1 MDEIPEGLED
11 LLKDILGD
19 EKPKKKSSALAVIP
33 KADKQEEDVVDDD
46 IDERIL
52 RLLGL
57 EGVTDI
63 DYATY
68 KSLLREKVASAR
80 MSGSKMASDE
90 VELLT
95 KEFSRVKKSTG
106 RFKVKQKKVKA
117 EKIFSTAIT
126 KTSRP
131 TKQEDFIPDG
141 LDDLISSVRKEQD
154 QEEIRKENKKDKEE
168 TAIQFIRKTIS
179 PSLTKIEKN
188 LDSILDTLT
197 KQFQFDKKQS
207 EKTADAAQ
215 TARKKARED
224 KLETD
229 NIKSKEKDVKKVSKP
244 AKGLLD
250 TIMDFFKNILLGGV
264 LVGLLNII
272 KNPAK
277 ALQPF
282 VDALNGVIRFVN
294 GAITAVFDFIVAPIN
309 ALISS
314 VYNGL
319 SGLESQVNRVLEL
332 LGQEPLNN
340 FPAGEAPVIE
350 KPQWLEI
357 PEVENPL
364 TKKEPESE
372 PASGMQGGGYV
383 SSSTGTKV
391 SGMGVDTQLVA
402 LQPGEVVMSR
412 PAVNAY
418 GASNLLAMNKAGGGT
433 NIPRMGSVMGMA
445 GGGILDF
452 IGSGEGGYNSMNQ
465 GTIGNSIVGSTHN
478 ASSKLGKNLTDMSIG
493 EVMDRQ
499 SYLMNPANPQV
510 GNYGIFAAGKY
521 QIIPA
526 TMPGAVKAA
535 KLSRDDM
542 FSPSNQDKLGTA
554 LIMNKRPRVGDY
566 LTGKSNDLYGA
577 VEALSLEFASIPNP
591 ATGRSQYGSGNR
603 TAHTV
608 AEVEDA
614 LRRSRESIMSGQ
626 PISSTSTPTQISPV
640 ETSPTKTQTSPV
652 VTSPT
657 KTQPAPSPPTRS
669 GTKVVVAP
677 APAQQ
682 TRQAP
687 SSGSSGSQSKVP
699 FISPIDSGNTEL
711 MVIKAIYNIVG

>member
-11 LLKDILGD
+11 LLKDILGG

-33 KADKQEEDVVDDD
+33 KADKQEDDVVDDD

-57 EGVTDI
+57 EDVTDI

-68 KSLLREKVASAR
+68 KSLLREKVAAAR
-80 MSGSKMASDE
+80 MSGSTMASDE
-90 VELLT
+90 AELIT
-95 KEFSRVKKSTG
+95 NEFRRVKNSTG

-131 TKQEDFIPDG
+131 TKQEDDIPAG
-141 LDDLISSVRKEQD
+141 LDDLISSIRKEQD
-154 QEEIRKENKKDKEE
+154 QEEIKKVDKEE
-168 TAIQFIRKTIS
+168 TAIQFIRRTIS

-207 EKTADAAQ
+207 EKAADVAQ

-224 KLETD
+224 KLEKD
-229 NIKSKEKDVKKVSKP
+229 NVKSKEKDVKKVSKP

-250 TIMDFFKNILLGGV
+250 TIMNFFKNILLGGA
-264 LVGLLNII
+264 LLGLINIL
-272 KNPAK
+272 KDPAK

-294 GAITAVFDFIVAPIN
+294 SAITAVFDFVFTPIN
-309 ALISS
+309 AVITA

-332 LGQEPLNN
+332 LGQQPLNN

-350 KPQWLEI
+350 KPEWMEI

-364 TKKEPESE
+364 TKKEPE

-433 NIPRMGSVMGMA
+433 NIPRMGSIMGMA

-478 ASSKLGKNLTDMSIG
+478 ASSKLGKNLTDMTIG

-526 TMPGAVKAA
+526 TMPGAVRAA
-535 KLSRDDM
+535 KLSRDDK
-542 FSPSNQDKLGTA
+542 FTPSNQDKLGTA
-554 LIMNKRPRVGDY
+554 LIMNKRPRVGAY

-608 AEVEDA
+608 AEVENA

-626 PISSTSTPTQISPV
+626 PISSTSTP
-640 ETSPTKTQTSPV
+640 TQTSPV

-669 GTKVVVAP
+669 GTNVIVAP
-677 APAQQ
+677 ASTQQ

-687 SSGSSGSQSKVP
+687 SSGSSGSQNKVP
-699 FISPIDSGNTEL
+699 SISPIDSGNTEL